1 MMGFILEPN
10 LAWILLDPYDDTLSP
25 CEICWFLDF
34 ANKIN
39 KIAKFEYQ
47 KFIRNL
53 LVKSMPYKFFEKNR
67 REVHLD
73 RGPKYLAN
81 LPS

>member
-1 MMGFILEPN
+1 M
-10 LAWILLDPYDDTLSP
+10 
-25 CEICWFLDF
+25 
-34 ANKIN
+34 
-39 KIAKFEYQ
+39 
-47 KFIRNL
+47 